1 MTFSDEPNL
10 GPEFNSGTSSY
21 SGIGAELRVLR
32 ERQGQNL
39 EEVARSL
46 RISFRHLQSIEDGNF
61 EMLPGPAY
69 VVGFLRSYSDFLGA
83 DSKDIVDRFK
93 TESAGFAASP
103 RLSFPAP
110 TQEGSVPRVAIV
122 IGSLVIA
129 ALVFGVWYFGFFRR
143 KKSNWNV

>member
-46 RISFRHLQSIEDGNF
+46 RISFRHLQSIEGGSF
-61 EMLPGPAY
+61 ERLPGPA
-69 VVGFLRSYSDFLGA
+69 
-83 DSKDIVDRFK
+83 
-93 TESAGFAASP
+93 
-103 RLSFPAP
+103 LSL
-110 TQEGSVPRVAIV
+110 IH
-122 IGSLVIA
+122 I
-129 ALVFGVWYFGFFRR
+129 
-143 KKSNWNV
+143 